1 MAYKLKRNGLEWS
14 CEILK
19 SAHLS
24 SGYNVY
30 LLKRETK
37 PPFTGAFVVG
47 CRKDDSTTDYKVFD
61 KSSIAIVYYFNLLT
75 CYA

>member
-1 MAYKLKRNGLEWS
+1 MYKLKRNGNEWL
-14 CEILK
+14 CEIIK

-24 SGYNVY
+24 SGYNIY

-37 PPFTGAFVVG
+37 SPLTSAYVVG
-47 CRKDDSTTDYKVFD
+47 ARKDDQTTDYKCFD
-61 KSSIAIVYYFNLLT
+61 KSSTAIIFYLNLLA

>member
-1 MAYKLKRNGLEWS
+1 MYKLRRNGHEWS
-14 CEILK
+14 CDILK

-37 PPFTGAFVVG
+37 SPFTGAYVVG
-47 CRKDDSTTDYKVFD
+47 CRKGDVTTDYKVFD
-61 KSSIAIVYYFNLLT
+61 KSSLAIVFYLNLLA